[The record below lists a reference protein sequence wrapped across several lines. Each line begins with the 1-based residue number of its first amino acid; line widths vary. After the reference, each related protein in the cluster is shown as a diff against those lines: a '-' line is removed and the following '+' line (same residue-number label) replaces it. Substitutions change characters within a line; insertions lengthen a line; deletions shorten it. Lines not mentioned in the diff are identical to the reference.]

1 MIHADPISIPTGAG
15 LPEYDVTLADAAA
28 RFGPMP
34 LRRIRSDPAPGAAT
48 EEDLVRINEGGERLC
63 ELIDGT
69 LLEKTVGNYESWL
82 AGQVFELLSLFVK
95 RHRLGVVL
103 LPDGMYR
110 LRPGLVRLPDVS
122 FVSWDRLPGG
132 TIPDEPVWSVVPDLA
147 VEVISRGNT
156 REEMDRKLRDYFEAG
171 VRLVW
176 YVLPHTHQVRVYTA
190 VDQWC
195 DRGKGET
202 LQGDPVLP
210 GLTIDIDELFAR
222 PIAP

>member
-1 MIHADPISIPTGAG
+1 MVHADAILIPTRAD
-15 LPEYDVTLADAAA
+15 LPEYGVTLADAAA

-34 LRRIRSDPAPGAAT
+34 LRRIRTEPPPGSAT
-48 EEDLVRINEGGERLC
+48 EDDLVRINEHGERLC
-63 ELIDGT
+63 ELIDGV

-82 AGQVFELLSLFVK
+82 AGQVFELLNSYVK
-95 RHRLGVVL
+95 CHRLGVVL

-122 FVSWDRLPGG
+122 FVSWDRLPGK
-132 TIPDEPVWSVVPDLA
+132 TIPDAAVWEVVPDLA

-176 YVLPHTHQVRVYTA
+176 YVLPHAHQVRVYTA
-190 VDQWC
+190 VDQWS
-195 DRGKGET
+195 DRGKGDT
-202 LQGDPVLP
+202 LQGEPVLP
-210 GLTIDIDELFAR
+210 GLAIDIDELFTR
-222 PIAP
+222 PTAP